1 MRQRSGMSPE
11 ARSGNCWYEFG
22 QEVGMT
28 VSFEE
33 AFAREFPSL
42 HRYLCRRIGRTAD
55 DVAAETFAV
64 AFRQWDRFDQER
76 PLRPWLYGIA
86 ANILRHHW
94 RDERRLLRAYARSGV
109 DPVLDETADA
119 VSRLDAEGLH
129 RQLAEALAELRP
141 RQRDILLLHAWADL
155 SDAEISQALSI
166 PLGSVKSGLHRARER
181 LRNRLYAGGQEK
193 TMTLTAKPKDAR

>member
-1 MRQRSGMSPE
+1 M
-11 ARSGNCWYEFG
+11 A
-22 QEVGMT
+22 

-33 AFAREFPSL
+33 AFAREFPPL
-42 HRYLCRRIGRTAD
+42 HRYLCRRIGRAAD

-109 DPVLDETADA
+109 DPVLDETADV
-119 VSRLDAEGLH
+119 VSRLDAGGLH

-141 RQRDILLLHAWADL
+141 RQREILLLHAWADL

-166 PLGSVKSGLHRARER
+166 PLGSVKSGLHGARER
-181 LRNRLYAGGQEK
+181 LRNRLHASGQEK
-193 TMTLTAKPKDAR
+193 AMTLTAKAKDAR